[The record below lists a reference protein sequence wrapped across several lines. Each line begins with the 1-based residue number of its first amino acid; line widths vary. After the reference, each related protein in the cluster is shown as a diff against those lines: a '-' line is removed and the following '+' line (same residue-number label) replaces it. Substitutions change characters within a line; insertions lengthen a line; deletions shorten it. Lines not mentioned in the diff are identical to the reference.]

1 MYPLLR
7 QKRPNLEGKT
17 TIRATNE
24 DGLAIGFLLGRSSE
38 SGTDWER
45 IGFDPDPSDGSSAT
59 WTPDNGGSGPVT
71 IAAVPCLALSE
82 PSEAVATKV
91 FAIGP
96 GKLSQASEPLQP
108 TPGAREAACNTTP
121 VPSAS
126 SSTTGA
132 ESGGCDPS
140 YPDVCLR
147 VNAGDYDCA
156 GGSGDGPNY
165 VTGPIRVRPPDRF
178 ALILQP

>member
-108 TPGAREAACNTTP
+108 TPGHGKPPATRHLYPVRPQALREQSLEAAT
-121 VPSAS
+121 
-126 SSTTGA
+126 
-132 ESGGCDPS
+132 
-140 YPDVCLR
+140 L
-147 VNAGDYDCA
+147 
-156 GGSGDGPNY
+156 
-165 VTGPIRVRPPDRF
+165 PIRTSVSESTPGTMT
-178 ALILQP
+178 ALAVAGMAPIM